1 MCDLSKSIPVLLSQL
16 SCSKVPDNIFSGQG
30 IWILSCL
37 FWCSSLHPC
46 LIANILCCQCLD
58 VRPLSLACASHPF
71 ISSLRHFFRVIKDHV
86 SLDNHSFRLLALLP
100 KTSLALDSCYIIF
113 ILTQWL
119 SKSSF
124 LHSRAEKGRK
134 KCSLLCSW
142 TSLLSQCT
150 LGWEYFIYAGLKF
163 HLKVSIVP
171 ERRLSEA
178 TSAPLLTLTSIKRVL
193 HFVPIVILIV
203 IVSSST
209 RRDLCGFVNGS
220 VGKKCFQQFL
230 GHWRQERRWTTLH
243 SHSCS
248 QTMLPAPVSLSL
260 PVLSAPYLG
269 VEVTH
274 TIMISPLGVW
284 SKTP

>member
-1 MCDLSKSIPVLLSQL
+1 MLGLFPWPALHTHLSPPWDISSVWSKTTFLWTTIPFDYL
-16 SCSKVPDNIFSGQG
+16 PF
-30 IWILSCL
+30 CL
-37 FWCSSLHPC
+37 RLRWHLTLATSSLFSPSD
-46 LIANILCCQCLD
+46 CQN
-58 VRPLSLACASHPF
+58 
-71 ISSLRHFFRVIKDHV
+71 RH
-86 SLDNHSFRLLALLP
+86 S
-100 KTSLALDSCYIIF
+100 YI
-113 ILTQWL
+113 Q
-119 SKSSF
+119 
-124 LHSRAEKGRK
+124 GRK